1 MILQIYKTKRILKN
15 KNITVEIKNTVVS
28 PAGEAALPPP
38 PTRYPKRS
46 VEKARSWALSIG
58 VPTNKLR
65 NMQTS
70 EFIQKFRHSW
80 GITENYF
87 ETIQ

>member
-46 VEKARSWALSIG
+46 VERQGRGPCL
-58 VPTNKLR
+58 L
-65 NMQTS
+65 
-70 EFIQKFRHSW
+70 EFPLIS
-80 GITENYF
+80 
-87 ETIQ
+87 